1 MIFIIYYLNLSGW
14 LALCFHG
21 LVSTVKRQTI
31 QPLKRCRTRCERV
44 EFGIHMIISLS
55 LLLLLFYTYWASNL
69 SNCGAP
75 KKEAAT
81 FSTFIHFILRY
92 EKMLKFQN
100 NLQRQ
105 FSRSISFNLQI
116 YIFYFYFFFSKRNI
130 FFPLFIVQLIIL
142 QSGMSFDML
151 IILYLLLILE
161 CFFLLPNECLNNFV
175 SNVSFLIYLFFFFI

>member
-44 EFGIHMIISLS
+44 DFGIHMIISLS

-105 FSRSISFNLQI
+105 FSLVQFHLI
-116 YIFYFYFFFSKRNI
+116 YKFIYFIFTFSLAKGIFFFHCS
-130 FFPLFIVQLIIL
+130 LF
-142 QSGMSFDML
+142 
-151 IILYLLLILE
+151 
-161 CFFLLPNECLNNFV
+161 NW
-175 SNVSFLIYLFFFFI
+175 